1 MRVVVIGT
9 SGAGKSTFAKR
20 LAARLGVPRVE
31 LDALH
36 WLPGWTARDPDDF
49 RARVAEAVAGEAWV
63 ADGNY
68 SVARDVLWPRAT
80 DIVWLNYGRHVVWP
94 RVLRRT
100 VARVAGRQ
108 ELWAGNRESFRQAFL
123 SRQSILLWSLTT
135 FAKNRVKYAE
145 LRADPRW
152 AGLRWHELRTPREA
166 QAWLRA
172 RSPQGEA
179 RR

>member
-31 LDALH
+31 LDALY

-68 SVARDVLWPRAT
+68 SVARGVLWPRAT

-94 RVLRRT
+94 RVLGRT

-135 FAKNRVKYAE
+135 FAKNRLKYAE

-172 RSPQGEA
+172 RPPQGEA